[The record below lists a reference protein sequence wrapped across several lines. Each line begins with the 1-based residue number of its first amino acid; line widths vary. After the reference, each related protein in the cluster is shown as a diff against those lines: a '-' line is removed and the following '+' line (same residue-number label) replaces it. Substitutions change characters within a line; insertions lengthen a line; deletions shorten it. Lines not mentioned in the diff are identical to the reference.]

1 MDGKL
6 TSTKSRGE
14 NKAKVRQLQNKIQKG
29 EQANRPSK
37 FEKKILELQ
46 SSQAILKSFR
56 VNIY

>member
-29 EQANRPSK
+29 VQANRPSK
-37 FEKKILELQ
+37 FEKKSLRTTVVTGNTKVIQ
-46 SSQAILKSFR
+46 S
-56 VNIY
+56 